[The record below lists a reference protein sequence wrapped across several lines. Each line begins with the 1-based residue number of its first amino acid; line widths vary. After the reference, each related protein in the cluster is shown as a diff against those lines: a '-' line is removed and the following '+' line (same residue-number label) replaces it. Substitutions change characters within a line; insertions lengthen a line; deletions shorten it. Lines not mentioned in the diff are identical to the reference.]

1 MIRKEK
7 DNKIVYI
14 VVFFLGCL
22 LMYGVI
28 YKYPAI
34 LHTNLTKVE
43 KNVTITDNGIA
54 EAVEKVYDAVV
65 VVATYAD
72 EKMISSGTGFVYKV
86 NNNDAYILTNNHVIE
101 GGNSVNVTFTNG
113 CNGNLKAISRLVEGE
128 DVDKVIDRLKGVT
141 CGFRETSC
149 GDQFA
154 RALE

>member
-86 NNNDAYILTNNHVIE
+86 NNND
-101 GGNSVNVTFTNG
+101 
-113 CNGNLKAISRLVEGE
+113 
-128 DVDKVIDRLKGVT
+128 KV
-141 CGFRETSC
+141 GFIK
-149 GDQFA
+149 
-154 RALE
+154 L